1 MEPALLLPILGK
13 QAKAIARPHWAFFFL
28 KLAFTKYSIFTK
40 STSFSMFWAVQ
51 TTLRTHDTFSL
62 LQLEWIY
69 GNFVTHRNQCC
80 LSAWKND
87 INIYIDWSWD
97 IEKAIHYVNTLQQHL
112 VTPYY
117 LLVILLFL
125 KTWQKLY
132 VYYLDELVK

>member
-51 TTLRTHDTFSL
+51 TTLRNDTLSL

-69 GNFVTHRNQCC
+69 GNFIAHRNQYC
-80 LSAWKND
+80 LSAWKNG
-87 INIYIDWSWD
+87 IKFVLSVFN
-97 IEKAIHYVNTLQQHL
+97 
-112 VTPYY
+112 
-117 LLVILLFL
+117 F
-125 KTWQKLY
+125 
-132 VYYLDELVK
+132 